1 MAFTKHG
8 HYIPDTTYEGVGED
22 PIVDCGGP
30 DECDDC
36 YDDAVI
42 FHEEVANA
50 QKRLRRGEQPN
61 GSSGRSIRDTG
72 KDRPGTSRWTR
83 YTN

>member
-30 DECDDC
+30 DECDNC
-36 YDDAVI
+36 YDDTVI
-42 FHEEVANA
+42 FYEEVANA
-50 QKRLRRGEQPN
+50 EKCLRRGELTDSNPR
-61 GSSGRSIRDTG
+61 GTVRDLG
-72 KDRPGTSRWTR
+72 
-83 YTN
+83 